1 VRVPLRALILA
12 AGEGTRL
19 RPLTD
24 HLPKALAPVGNVPLL
39 DRALRRLAD
48 NGLEGPDQVAVNVC
62 YFADQIA
69 RHVHD
74 RAHLSYEP
82 AALGTS
88 GAVAHLRGWIGG
100 VGLLVGNAD
109 AYLSPRA
116 PGGADLAALLDGWDA
131 TTVRVLVVPAGDRPP
146 EFGDSLRFAG
156 FSLIPPDIIAGLPTG
171 RSHLVLTAWRPAERA
186 GRLETITYDGTYL
199 DTGTP
204 ADYLAANLDAAGDG
218 SLVAADAVVTGQV
231 ERAVVGSG
239 AMVEGAVRRG
249 VVLPRSRVGPREE
262 LVDAIR
268 LGDDLTISVGSE
280 PTEGSLT

>member
-1 VRVPLRALILA
+1 MTVPLRALILS

-24 HLPKALAPVGNVPLL
+24 HLPKALAPVGNVALL

-48 NGLEGPDQVAVNVC
+48 NGFEGPDRVAVNVC
-62 YFADQIA
+62 HLADQIA
-69 RHVHD
+69 RHVND
-74 RAHLSYEP
+74 RAHLSYET

-88 GAVAHLRGWIGG
+88 GAVSHLRGWIGG
-100 VGLLVGNAD
+100 AGLLVGNAD
-109 AYLSPRA
+109 AYLSPRV
-116 PGGADLAALLDGWDA
+116 PGGPDLAPLLHGWDG
-131 TTVRVLVVPAGDRPP
+131 TTVRVLVVPAEDRPV

-156 FSLIPPDIIAGLPTG
+156 FSLVPADIIAGLPTG

-204 ADYLAANLDAAGDG
+204 ADYLAANLHAARSGN
-218 SLVAADAVVTGQV
+218 LVAADALVTGRLD
-231 ERAVVGSG
+231 RAVVGSG
-239 AMVEGAVRRG
+239 AVVEGAVRRG
-249 VVLPRSRVGPREE
+249 VVLPGSRVGPDEE

-268 LGDDLTISVGSE
+268 LGADLTISVGS
-280 PTEGSLT
+280 TA